1 MNRLTIIMLTAAVVV
16 LALVPLAGS
25 TYLLYLATQIIIFVL
40 FATSLNLLVGYGG
53 LISFGHA
60 AFFAIGGYSSA
71 ILLKT
76 FEIPVMF
83 ALPGGMVI
91 TAVLSGVIGYFC
103 VRLTAYYFSM
113 LTLAF
118 GQLVWAVAFKWR
130 GVTGG
135 DDGLLRIAIPDWLS
149 TPTSFYLFCLVIVV
163 VAMAALWVVA
173 HSPLGRTMMAI
184 RENETRAGFLGVSTR
199 RIQLIAFVI
208 SGTFAGLAGGLFAMF
223 NRSIFPNSAWWL
235 QSAEVLIMV
244 VLGGIGS
251 FFGPAIG
258 AVTLILLNRVTL
270 QLTEFWP
277 ALLAIILIV
286 TLFFFPN
293 GIAGLFGSRRALDVE
308 TRRKEGSD
316 A

>member
-1 MNRLTIIMLTAAVVV
+1 MNRLTFSLLVASV
-16 LALVPLAGS
+16 LLMALVPLAGS
-25 TYLLYLATQIIIFVL
+25 TYLLYLATQILIFVL

-60 AFFAIGGYSSA
+60 AFFAIGGYSCA
-71 ILLKT
+71 ILLRSYGV
-76 FEIPVMF
+76 PVVF
-83 ALPGGMVI
+83 ALPGAMVI
-91 TAVLSGVIGYFC
+91 TAALSVVIGYFC

-135 DDGLLRIAIPDWLS
+135 DDGFLRITIPGWLS
-149 TPTSFYLFCLVIVV
+149 TPTSFYLFCLVVV
-163 VAMAALWVVA
+163 VIAMAALWVVA

-184 RENETRAGFLGVSTR
+184 RENEVRAGFLGVNTR
-199 RIQLIAFVI
+199 RIQLIAFALA
-208 SGTFAGLAGGLFAMF
+208 GTFAGLAGGLFAMF

-251 FFGPAIG
+251 FFGPAVG
-258 AVTLILLNRVTL
+258 AVTLILLNRLTL
-270 QLTEFWP
+270 QLTEYWP

-293 GIAGLFGSRRALDVE
+293 GIAGFFGA
-308 TRRKEGSD
+308 RKAPGMDDEQQGRK
-316 A
+316 